1 MDGPE
6 TIERIVLVG
15 FMASGKTTVGR
26 ALARRLGW
34 DFVDFDEVIVRRTGM
49 PVAEIFRS
57 QGESAFRE
65 MEARLTDEFGGAERA
80 VLAPGGGWIT
90 HPELLDAV
98 GPGTLVVWL
107 RISPEEA
114 VRRAMGDAVH
124 RPLLAGPDPL
134 AKARLLLAERE
145 PLYFLA
151 DVAVET
157 DGRAVDD
164 IAYEI
169 AERVRALSDPNAAEC
184 WPHET
189 E

>member
-1 MDGPE
+1 ME
-6 TIERIVLVG
+6 EAEAVERIVLVG
-15 FMASGKTTVGR
+15 FMAAGKTTVGR
-26 ALARRLGW
+26 VLARRLGW
-34 DFVDFDEVIVRRTGM
+34 DFIDFDEVIERRTGM
-49 PVAEIFRS
+49 TVAEIFRS
-57 QGESAFRE
+57 RGEAAFRE
-65 MEARLTDEFGGAERA
+65 MEARLTDEFGGARGV

-114 VRRAMGDAVH
+114 VRRAMADAVH
-124 RPLLAGPDPL
+124 RPLLAGADPL
-134 AKARLLLAERE
+134 GKARLLLSERE

-151 DVAVET
+151 DASVET
-157 DGRAVDD
+157 DGREAED

-169 AERVRALSDPNAAEC
+169 AERVRSLSDPNAADG
-184 WPHET
+184 WPHES